1 MPPALRTTLQKQ
13 RFLFLQGVCSPFF
26 PRLADALRAHGHDV
40 RKVNFTVGD
49 RMYWRRGNAVSY
61 RGPMDALPDFY
72 KQQFEAHGTTD
83 IVLFGDC
90 RPVHRPA
97 IELAKAL
104 NLRVHVFEE
113 GYFRPFWITLEQG
126 GVNGHSSLPRD
137 PDWYR
142 EQAKHVPHFGNG
154 TSFKA
159 PFWKRAAYDV
169 GYNFWAGLNPIL
181 HRGVRS
187 HVPYSPLT
195 EYLGYIRRGLRIQR
209 LQKQSSK
216 LVELLIAEAPHT
228 PFYLMPLQLAND
240 AQIVH
245 HSPFKSM
252 AEAMRATV
260 LSFAKHAP
268 SQTRLAIK
276 IHPLD
281 PGLVNYRHLLLKWAR
296 ELDISERIIYLES
309 GNLPAILSNAAG
321 VITVNST
328 VGGSSLVHGCPTIAL
343 GQAIYNLPG
352 LTFQHGL
359 DAFWRQKTKPN
370 ARLFQNFRNVVIN
383 HSQINGGF
391 YSKQGILLAIEN
403 CLTKIIN
410 QPEQPRIRDISASYP
425 SSMPDMQFDSIEK

>member
-26 PRLADALRAHGHDV
+26 PRLADALRAQGHDV

-195 EYLGYIRRGLRIQR
+195 EYFAYLRRGVRIKSR
-209 LQKQSSK
+209 TFSSK
-216 LVELLIAEAPHT
+216 RTQAHLISQAPRHPYYLV
-228 PFYLMPLQLAND
+228 PLQLATD

-245 HSPFKSM
+245 HSPYEDM
-252 AEAMRATV
+252 ASAMKQIVA
-260 LSFAKHAP
+260 SFSRFAP
-268 SQTRLAIK
+268 SNSRLAVK
-276 IHPLD
+276 AHPLD
-281 PGLVNYRHLLLKWAR
+281 PGLVDYRTLIKAWSRSLNLQ
-296 ELDISERIIYLES
+296 DRIFYLES
-309 GNLPAILSNAAG
+309 GHLPELLTHTAG
-321 VITVNST
+321 VVTVNST
-328 VGGSSLVHGCPTIAL
+328 VGSSALIHGKPTIVLGNAL
-343 GQAIYNLPG
+343 YDLKG
-352 LTFQHGL
+352 LTHQHGL
-359 DAFWRQKTKPN
+359 DSFWSSAQKPDMPLMKK
-370 ARLFQNFRNVVIN
+370 FRNVVI
-383 HSQINGGF
+383 HRTQINGGF
-391 YSKQGILLAIEN
+391 YSQMGIELAIKN
-403 CLTKIIN
+403 SLVKLQKN
-410 QPEQPRIRDISASYP
+410 
-425 SSMPDMQFDSIEK
+425 

>member
-245 HSPFKSM
+245 HSPFSSM
-252 AEAMRATV
+252 AEAMHIAV
-260 LSFAKHAP
+260 QSFANHAP
-268 SQTRLAIK
+268 ARSRLAIK

-281 PGLVNYRHLLLKWAR
+281 PGLTNYRELLANWSR
-296 ELDISERIIYLES
+296 EFGILNRIFYLEG
-309 GNLPAILSNAAG
+309 GNLPALLSNTSG
-321 VITVNST
+321 VVTVNST
-328 VGGSSLVHGCPTIAL
+328 VGGSSLIHGRPTIAL
-343 GQAIYNLPG
+343 GKALYSLDG
-352 LTFQHGL
+352 LTFQRGI
-359 DAFWRQKTKPN
+359 DEFWKKAKKPN
-370 ARLFQNFRNVVIN
+370 PKLFRDFRDVVI
-383 HSQINGGF
+383 SRTQVNGGF
-391 YSKQGILLAIEN
+391 YSCEGIALAVQNSLPRLLA
-403 CLTKIIN
+403 
-410 QPEQPRIRDISASYP
+410 
-425 SSMPDMQFDSIEK
+425 

>member
-1 MPPALRTTLQKQ
+1 MTGMPPALRTTLQKQ

-181 HRGVRS
+181 HRGVEG

-195 EYLGYIRRGLRIQR
+195 EYLGYLRRGARVQCQAR
-209 LQKQSSK
+209 SSRRM
-216 LVELLIAEAPHT
+216 ESRLIADAQNT
-228 PFYLMPLQLAND
+228 PYFFMPLQLAND
-240 AQIVH
+240 AQIIH
-245 HSPFKSM
+245 HSPFKDM
-252 AEAMRATV
+252 ASALRHALV
-260 LSFAKHAP
+260 SFASFAP
-268 SQTRLAIK
+268 ANSRFAAK

-281 PGLVNYRHLLLKWAR
+281 PGLVNYREMLTRWSHELKIADR
-296 ELDISERIIYLES
+296 TFYLES
-309 GNLPAILSNAAG
+309 GNLPALLTATAG
-321 VITVNST
+321 VVTVNST
-328 VGGSSLVHGCPTIAL
+328 VGGSALIHGKPTIAL
-343 GQAIYNLPG
+343 GTALYDLPG
-352 LTFQHGL
+352 LTFQGDL
-359 DAFWRQKTKPN
+359 DSFWTEGEKPD
-370 ARLFQNFRNVVIN
+370 ATLYKNFRDVVIYR
-383 HSQINGGF
+383 SQLNGGF
-391 YSKQGILLAIEN
+391 YSAQGIRFAVEN
-403 CLTKIIN
+403 SIPRLTV
-410 QPEQPRIRDISASYP
+410 EALETSTVATLVHAH
-425 SSMPDMQFDSIEK
+425 

>member
-169 GYNFWAGLNPIL
+169 GYNFWAGLNPL
-181 HRGVRS
+181 FHKGVRS

-195 EYLGYIRRGLRIQR
+195 EYLGYLRRGIRVQMLRRHSAQQTER
-209 LQKQSSK
+209 
-216 LVELLIAEAPHT
+216 LIAEAPDL

-252 AEAMRATV
+252 AEAMKKT
-260 LSFAKHAP
+260 LISFSEHAP
-268 SQTRLAIK
+268 AKSRLAIK

-281 PGLVNYRHLLLKWAR
+281 PGLIDYRGLLFEWSRQAGVADR
-296 ELDISERIIYLES
+296 VIYLES
-309 GNLPAILSNAAG
+309 GNLPGLLARASG

-328 VGGSSLVHGCPTIAL
+328 VGGSSLVHACPTIAL
-343 GQAIYNLPG
+343 GRAIYDLPG
-352 LTFQHGL
+352 LTFQNGL
-359 DAFWRQKTKPN
+359 DLFWNQGEKPN
-370 ARLFQNFRNVVIN
+370 SNLFHSFRDVVIN
-383 HSQINGGF
+383 LTQVNGGF
-391 YSKQGILLAIEN
+391 YSLDGIIIAVKN
-403 CLTKIIN
+403 CLPKLMN
-410 QPEQPRIRDISASYP
+410 P
-425 SSMPDMQFDSIEK
+425 ST